1 MTDVNNN
8 ELDMAAPGAARS
20 GAMSRA
26 ALQQPQSVT
35 MDALNVA
42 PSAMNV
48 PAVINNEPL
57 TIESMGD
64 VPVTLIF
71 EVGRSNI
78 TIKQLMEL
86 KAGSFVEMRNIMVD
100 IIDVRVCDR
109 TVAHAE
115 AIALQ
120 QWYGMR
126 MGEVEIPAT
135 LELEQLR

>member
-20 GAMSRA
+20 GAMPRA

-48 PAVINNEPL
+48 PAVINTEPL

-86 KAGSFVEMRNIMVD
+86 TAGSFIEMRNIMVD